1 MRLTGSF
8 PAKRR
13 ALLDEFENLLIFR
26 TFSKALGMAGLRV
39 GYVLLQPALRH
50 QIVKVQQ
57 PYPLNRISQE
67 AVLAALSLY
76 DLVLARSAEIAT
88 TRDALGARLEQLPG
102 IDVIP
107 SKTNFLLLRSSL
119 GGDKTFDGLL
129 ARGVLVRNVSAHPRL
144 QNMLRITI
152 GTGEENERLYAALKE
167 TMEAC

>member
-1 MRLTGSF
+1 MECTSKD
-8 PAKRR
+8 PTAK
-13 ALLDEFENLLIFR
+13 LNLLLR
-26 TFSKALGMAGLRV
+26 EDAEKMAGLRV
-39 GYVLLQPALRH
+39 GYVLLQPALRR

-76 DLVLARSAEIAT
+76 DLVLARAAEIAT

-107 SKTNFLLLRSSL
+107 SKTNFLLLRASL

-152 GTGEENERLYAALKE
+152 GTEEENERLYAALKE
-167 TMEAC
+167 TMETS